1 MDMPLLGKKFT
12 WMSMQYSP
20 SLILYICSSNLST
33 RSLLPG
39 SPTLALWLLSL
50 MSTPFS
56 LSLASASSFIS
67 AAGHNSLSHRLSF
80 PVHAHRQA
88 WHDTM
93 QAALVEHPS

>member
-1 MDMPLLGKKFT
+1 MDMPLHDKSLT

-50 MSTPFS
+50 MSRPFS

-67 AAGHNSLSHRLSF
+67 AARHVSLPHMLSL
-80 PVHAHRQA
+80 PVRAHRHA
-88 WHDTM
+88 
-93 QAALVEHPS
+93 